1 MAADSMVSRDPPESI
16 VPMQNPTIVL
26 VHAEPA
32 LLHRLERDL
41 HTRYHDQYQL
51 ALAPTG
57 EAALELVEDLKHR
70 NELIALL
77 FADQRLP
84 GLSGVEVLV
93 AARNIYPEAGRVLLT
108 THSDAAAA
116 IVSVN
121 AAGIDRYLVTPWEP
135 AAERLYPVVDE
146 LLDDWRGR
154 ARLPYMQVKRIMDT
168 RVARIRHSDSLHHAA
183 EIVALSG
190 VGDLMVVDDNGTFV
204 GVLSEGDILRNA
216 LPDIDDIL
224 EAGGTVYDAFQL
236 FMRKGREL
244 SDKPIMPLVIRDPIV
259 LHPDDH
265 VARAAT
271 VLIERQIRRLPVVQD
286 GQLVGTI
293 SRANICQA
301 VVGTF

>member
-1 MAADSMVSRDPPESI
+1 
-16 VPMQNPTIVL
+16 MQNPTIML
-26 VHAEPA
+26 VHADPT
-32 LLHRLERDL
+32 LLERLERDL
-41 HTRYHDQYQL
+41 YTRYHEQYQF
-51 ALAPTG
+51 AQAPTG
-57 EAALELVEDLKHR
+57 EAALAIVNDLKRR
-70 NELIALL
+70 NEQIALL
-77 FADQRLP
+77 CADQRLP
-84 GLSGVEVLV
+84 GLSGVEFLV

-108 THSDAAAA
+108 THADAAAA

-121 AAGIDRYLVTPWEP
+121 AVGIDRYLVTPWEP
-135 AAERLYPVVDE
+135 AAERLYPTIDDI
-146 LLDDWRGR
+146 LDDWRSR

-168 RVARIRHSDSLHHAA
+168 RVARIRHSDSLHRAA

-190 VGDLMVVDDNGTFV
+190 VGDLMVVDDRGAFI

-236 FMRKGREL
+236 FVRKGREL
-244 SDKPIMPLVIRDPIV
+244 SDKPIMPLVIRDPIA

-265 VARAAT
+265 VAKAAT

-286 GQLVGTI
+286 GQLIGTI

-301 VVGTF
+301 VVGTFYSAEQMS

>member
-1 MAADSMVSRDPPESI
+1 
-16 VPMQNPTIVL
+16 MQNPTIML
-26 VHAEPA
+26 VHADPA
-32 LLHRLERDL
+32 LLDRLERDL
-41 HTRYHDQYQL
+41 YMRYQEQYQF
-51 ALAPTG
+51 AQAPTG
-57 EAALELVEDLKHR
+57 EAALAIVDGFKRR
-70 NELIALL
+70 NEQIALL
-77 FADQRLP
+77 CADQRLP
-84 GLSGVEVLV
+84 GLSGVEFLV

-108 THSDAAAA
+108 THADAAAA

-121 AAGIDRYLVTPWEP
+121 AVGIDRYLVTPWDP
-135 AAERLYPVVDE
+135 PAERLYPTIDE
-146 LLDDWRGR
+146 LLDDWRSR

-168 RVARIRHSDSLHHAA
+168 RVARIRHSDSLHRAA

-190 VGDLMVVDDNGTFV
+190 VGDLMVVDDRGAFI

-236 FMRKGREL
+236 FVRKGREL

-265 VARAAT
+265 VAKAAT

-286 GQLVGTI
+286 GQLIGTI

>member
-1 MAADSMVSRDPPESI
+1 
-16 VPMQNPTIVL
+16 MQKPIIML

-32 LLHRLERDL
+32 QLQQLEHDL
-41 HTRYHDQYQL
+41 HAHYHDQYQFVQ
-51 ALAPTG
+51 ASTS
-57 EAALELVEDLKHR
+57 EAALAMVEELKHR

-84 GLSGVEVLV
+84 RLSGVELLV
-93 AARNIYPEAGRVLLT
+93 AARNMYPEAGRVLLT
-108 THSDAAAA
+108 THTDAAAA

-121 AAGIDRYLVTPWEP
+121 AVGIDRYLVAPWEP

-146 LLDDWRGR
+146 LLEDWRSR

-168 RVARIRHSDSLHHAA
+168 RVARIRHNDSLHRAA

-204 GVLSEGDILRNA
+204 GVLSEGDIIRNA

-244 SDKPIMPLVIRDPIV
+244 SDKPIMPLVICDPIV